1 MQKVLEF
8 INNNVKNNDTVV
20 VACSY
25 GPDSMALLN
34 ILAND
39 KLKNLKIIV
48 AHVNHN
54 VRQESKIEEENLK
67 KYCLKNNLI
76 FESMKIKKINNNNFE
91 MEARKIRYNFFE
103 KLVKKY
109 HAKILFTAHHGDDLI
124 ETILMRLNRG
134 STLKGYKGIELIT
147 NKKDYQIMRPLLYTT
162 KKEILDYLEKNKIL
176 YAIDYTNFDDI
187 HTRNRF
193 RKNVLPFLK
202 EENPNVHEKYL
213 EYSKELKEYDNFVE
227 KYLDNKCKHIL
238 KNNIIII
245 DKFLKEDILIQK
257 KLLERLLEKIYDGYL
272 EVINKKHVENIRNLI
287 IRNRNNSIINLPGA
301 LIGLIEYNQFKIIK
315 EIPSKEYDY
324 VFKNYLKIDNKEFK
338 EINENLEK
346 SNYILRINSKDVE
359 LPFHVRTR
367 INGDKILLKNAK
379 YYKKVSDILTDDKI
393 NYEHRQNLTI
403 FTDNSGKIL
412 WIPGVKKSNFD
423 KEKNEKYD
431 IIIKYILNKEEN
443 NE

>member
-8 INNNVKNNDTVV
+8 INNNVKNNDSVV

-34 ILAND
+34 ILVND

-76 FESMKIKKINNNNFE
+76 FESMKIEKINNNNFE
-91 MEARKIRYNFFE
+91 MEARKIRYKFFD
-103 KLVKKY
+103 KVVKKY

-162 KKEILDYLEKNKIL
+162 KKEILEYLEKNKIL
-176 YAIDYTNFDDI
+176 YAIDYTNFDDT

-257 KLLERLLEKIYDGYL
+257 KLLERLLEK
-272 EVINKKHVENIRNLI
+272 
-287 IRNRNNSIINLPGA
+287 
-301 LIGLIEYNQFKIIK
+301 KI
-315 EIPSKEYDY
+315 
-324 VFKNYLKIDNKEFK
+324 
-338 EINENLEK
+338 
-346 SNYILRINSKDVE
+346 
-359 LPFHVRTR
+359 
-367 INGDKILLKNAK
+367 
-379 YYKKVSDILTDDKI
+379 
-393 NYEHRQNLTI
+393 
-403 FTDNSGKIL
+403 
-412 WIPGVKKSNFD
+412 
-423 KEKNEKYD
+423 
-431 IIIKYILNKEEN
+431 
-443 NE
+443 